1 MSETDII
8 KRHQAIEAK
17 KQSIAKKQASQI
29 EGSFKNLIQ
38 SRQGKADE
46 IIKKIADV
54 AVAAGVADE
63 LNLGAEKTARY
74 IVNMPEETK
83 DAIAK
88 GLIKLDKGKD
98 GQLYAQLRDAD
109 NHYGKKLSISEELAN
124 QGVDPLEAMNALQ
137 LKAIQDQLAEMA
149 ATIDAISHD
158 VESVLQG
165 QQNDRLGLF
174 YAGKALLLEAQNV
187 QEPVFKQ
194 LLSTQALSTLS
205 EASAQLTLQI
215 QSDMQYLTDG
225 QYKSRRGKQAEQ
237 IKAHME
243 SINKS
248 FQVIHEATLLKAS
261 IYYEAEELSAM
272 LATVSD
278 YGRFLAENVVP
289 NALKLAEYDCEDNL
303 LKGGKWDA
311 RSKSLAGVEELK
323 SRLAAGTSFYLDAPK
338 MEDNDGER

>member
-1 MSETDII
+1 MPKTDII
-8 KRHQAIEAK
+8 KRHQVIEAK

-54 AVAAGVADE
+54 AVATSVADE
-63 LNLGAEKTARY
+63 LDLGAEKTTRY
-74 IVNMPEETK
+74 IVNMSEETK

-88 GLIKLDKGKD
+88 ELIKLDKGKD

-194 LLSTQALSTLS
+194 LLSTQTLSTLS
-205 EASAQLTLQI
+205 EASAQ
-215 QSDMQYLTDG
+215 
-225 QYKSRRGKQAEQ
+225 
-237 IKAHME
+237 H
-243 SINKS
+243 
-248 FQVIHEATLLKAS
+248 
-261 IYYEAEELSAM
+261 
-272 LATVSD
+272 
-278 YGRFLAENVVP
+278 
-289 NALKLAEYDCEDNL
+289 
-303 LKGGKWDA
+303 
-311 RSKSLAGVEELK
+311 
-323 SRLAAGTSFYLDAPK
+323 
-338 MEDNDGER
+338 

>member
-54 AVAAGVADE
+54 AVAASVADE
-63 LNLGAEKTARY
+63 LDLGAEKTTRY
-74 IVNMPEETK
+74 IVNMSEETK

-137 LKAIQDQLAEMA
+137 LKAVQDQLAEMA
-149 ATIDAISHD
+149 ATIR
-158 VESVLQG
+158 V
-165 QQNDRLGLF
+165 
-174 YAGKALLLEAQNV
+174 AL
-187 QEPVFKQ
+187 
-194 LLSTQALSTLS
+194 
-205 EASAQLTLQI
+205 
-215 QSDMQYLTDG
+215 D
-225 QYKSRRGKQAEQ
+225 
-237 IKAHME
+237 
-243 SINKS
+243 
-248 FQVIHEATLLKAS
+248 
-261 IYYEAEELSAM
+261 
-272 LATVSD
+272 
-278 YGRFLAENVVP
+278 P
-289 NALKLAEYDCEDNL
+289 NRY
-303 LKGGKWDA
+303 
-311 RSKSLAGVEELK
+311 
-323 SRLAAGTSFYLDAPK
+323 
-338 MEDNDGER
+338 